1 MLDKLNANMESK
13 FKIDPD
19 SEMSAIRQIRERLGL
34 SQSKFAYRLGISEQ
48 KYGRWERGQHKPAQ
62 DLLPLIR
69 NLCVVIRPL
78 GLDLDDLPDDMF
90 P

>member
-1 MLDKLNANMESK
+1 MELK

-19 SEMSAIRQIRERLGL
+19 SEMTAIKQIRNRLGF
-34 SQSKFAYRLGISEQ
+34 SQTEFAYRLGISEQ

-62 DLLPLIR
+62 DLLPLLR

-78 GLDLDDLPDDMF
+78 GLGLEDLPDDMF